1 MTKRLVKAL
10 KLAEQE
16 KNVPMN
22 DAVILDWMD
31 EKVDLLKKVQELYA
45 ESPERLDLGELN
57 EETGDYQVEI
67 EICAWRKNAINE
79 VHIYKGIEYL
89 AKVAGAELKVSPYTE
104 DRFCHSFEYKEI
116 VFFELSTREDALA
129 KE

>member
-16 KNVPMN
+16 KNVPMD
-22 DAVILDWMD
+22 DALILDWMD
-31 EKVDLLKKVQELYA
+31 EKVDLLKKVQDLYA

-67 EICAWRKNAINE
+67 DTCAWRKNAINE
-79 VHIYKGIEYL
+79 VHIYNGIEYL
-89 AKVAGAELKVSPYTE
+89 AKVAGAELQVSPYTE
-104 DRFCHSFEYKEI
+104 DRFCHYFMYRDVE
-116 VFFELSTREDALA
+116 FFELSIREDALA